1 MSKSSVNSIK
11 IGDSLARNGSAV
23 GPDVKEEVIALGGT
37 EEDIR
42 LIENAP
48 SDSEVEGIETAATDA
63 SSKSLKR
70 DLQRLVRDLGVE
82 KMASQ
87 ELDASSDIGKEE
99 KINHHGKEDA
109 FLQATVHD
117 VSNGKSE
124 ILGSGKIKAN
134 GMAHLV

>member
-11 IGDSLARNGSAV
+11 IDESLAKNGSAV
-23 GPDVKEEVIALGGT
+23 RLDVKEEVVALGGT

-48 SDSEVEGIETAATDA
+48 SDSEVEGIETTAADT

-82 KMASQ
+82 KVAIQ

-99 KINHHGKEDA
+99 KPTTRKRTCFPPNCR
-109 FLQATVHD
+109 
-117 VSNGKSE
+117 S
-124 ILGSGKIKAN
+124 
-134 GMAHLV
+134 